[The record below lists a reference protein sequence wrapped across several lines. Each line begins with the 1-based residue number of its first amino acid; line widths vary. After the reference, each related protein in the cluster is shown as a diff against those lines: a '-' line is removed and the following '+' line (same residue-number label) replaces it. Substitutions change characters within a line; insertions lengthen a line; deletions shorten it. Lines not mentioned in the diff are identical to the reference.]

1 MKTTNQKTLSRQL
14 WERQY
19 NYIAMCNPIVK
30 AILPF
35 DDILTKDMSEIK
47 GNLTRA
53 TNVTYKDY
61 TLNSNIPSPELQRV
75 VLSELNSYGHSL
87 VLVDNNSWSPVEYV
101 ITDEMRHAVF
111 SERREVNL
119 NIMHMHFYI
128 RLQGEEAYVTFGNNV
143 YMCKHISV
151 IFEDGNI
158 EYYFPIEGS
167 SRVFVA
173 GHSTMCRACKNKT
186 CIHKATKSGIRLY
199 DSYSMK
205 YVDTPSHAYD
215 LHNTRC
221 ETAANA
227 KLCFSVLGKA
237 LMSYNEEIQRRRERQ
252 SAQPKSRTS
261 CEGDRKHRSVQVVS
275 TSKESTDE
283 VWVDAQHK
291 VSAVHTTGGTH
302 ASPIAHTVNGYWRR
316 RSKKDDTMIFVE
328 SFARGGSEEDRKKLA
343 TNITTKQKVF
353 RV

>member
-19 NYIAMCNPIVK
+19 SYIAMCNPIVK

-35 DDILTKDMSEIK
+35 NDILTKDMSEIK
-47 GNLTRA
+47 GNLMRA

-61 TLNSNIPSPELQRV
+61 PLNSKIPSPELQRV

-87 VLVDNNSWSPVEYV
+87 VLVDNDSWSPVESV

-111 SERREVNL
+111 SEKREVNL

-143 YMCKHISV
+143 YTCKHLSV
-151 IFEDGNI
+151 IFEDGNV
-158 EYYFPIEGS
+158 EYYFPTGGS
-167 SRVFVA
+167 NRVFVA
-173 GHSTMCRACKNKT
+173 EHSTMCRACKNKT

-199 DSYSMK
+199 DSCSMK

-237 LMSYNEEIQRRRERQ
+237 LLSYNEELQHRRERQ
-252 SAQPKSRTS
+252 HTQPKNHTRS
-261 CEGDRKHRSVQVVS
+261 EGGKKSKSIQVVK
-275 TSKESTDE
+275 TSEESIKE
-283 VWVDAQHK
+283 VWVDAHPT
-291 VSAVHTTGGTH
+291 VSTVRTSSGSH
-302 ASPIAHTVNGYWRR
+302 ATPIAHTVDGYWRR

-328 SFARGGSEEDRKKLA
+328 SFARGGSEEERKKLSK
-343 TNITTKQKVF
+343 NITTKQKVF